1 MTTLF
6 DQPILFE
13 PRHLAEKTYF
23 KTDSIKFI
31 NDIEQ
36 FIEKKLTRRYFLK
49 NLAVYSAGDQNF
61 ALGKV
66 LNSLPL
72 PNKMLFA
79 MPFSSAH

>member
-36 FIEKKLTRRYFLK
+36 FIEKKTHTT
-49 NLAVYSAGDQNF
+49 
-61 ALGKV
+61 
-66 LNSLPL
+66 
-72 PNKMLFA
+72 LF
-79 MPFSSAH
+79 S